1 MLHMGISKLMNYR
14 NWKNKFAT
22 YVADHSILVI
32 VTIIAITILLLY
44 PMIRMEPTQQASP
57 NPPGQVYDMQADI
70 DDKFPTPLHFAS
82 YVLEPKNGD
91 VITADVLREFAGNRD
106 LVINLDKKG
115 ELAAGTLDKQQYLF
129 TYFNNDYGL
138 DITGIRSILEP
149 IEASLAMAG
158 TNLDDSTDHD
168 IKMAVARI
176 VANPDTRSFIDML
189 STNATFE
196 TKKVDGVDVE
206 WWSSPATIFNL
217 MADNEKLGGAGL
229 EIGLGGGPDVI
240 NKEHLNRRVASVMK
254 GDSKTYEMWGV
265 AIDPNLESSEEGQTA
280 GLFITFTI
288 IGAVLVV
295 GMSLKSYWATAI
307 TGIGLGLLM
316 VWLKG
321 ISAIVG
327 LKTGLVIDLV
337 VPVGMISLGVDFVV
351 HAVRRYREEIN
362 EGYAPRRA
370 LKIGLA
376 GVLAAL
382 LLAMASDSIAF
393 LSNLTS
399 SIEAVIHFGS
409 AAAIAV
415 FSSFIIL
422 GVVAPVTTMK
432 IDELINKSNKFYTG
446 WKFMSLRTIGSIS
459 VAGAS
464 GGTVIVMLAVDKTY
478 GVLMLAISA
487 IFFLVIPAIW
497 LIRAGK
503 NTKDISESHMDDQ
516 LVGNVTNSVAMRV
529 VEKIVTLSGSHILV
543 VLLSATALT
552 ILAGVFAIRLE
563 PTFDVKDFFDSKSE
577 FVIGLDK
584 IDKHLGDTGGEPGVV
599 YVRGDLMDPMAVVAI
614 SEFVESL
621 RMVDQ
626 VAETASG
633 EVIIGL
639 DVLNTSRFIVNN
651 PTARDA
657 IESATGVTITDMDL
671 NGIPD
676 TRAQM
681 EAAFRYSLEKGVI
694 GEQDVL
700 VLRPDQVRGAIYL
713 SKLMDTS
720 KTKEDLTTVTFMIPG
735 TRDQSIVSETADK
748 LRPLLS
754 KLESHPSIDHAG
766 LTGSP
771 FTREEQLSASTRTLY
786 TSLPVAIAAATILLL
801 VTMRSV
807 KYAVVTVIPIGLVV
821 AWLYGIMSVAGFAL
835 NFVTAM
841 IGAISIGV
849 GIDYSIHM
857 TERFREEL
865 GRNACRIQALTRAA
879 RGTGVALVASAASSV
894 VGFTIMGFAP
904 MPMFAS
910 YGQLTAVMITLALL
924 ASLIVLPSLLMLVT
938 REPESVSENVVN

>member
-1 MLHMGISKLMNYR
+1 MGILKLMNYHD
-14 NWKNKFAT
+14 WKNRFVSS
-22 YVADHSILVI
+22 VADHPVAAIAAVVVI
-32 VTIIAITILLLY
+32 TFLLLY
-44 PMIRMEPTQQASP
+44 PMIRMAPTQQASP
-57 NPPGQVYDMQADI
+57 NPPGEVYDMQADI
-70 DDKFPTPLHFAS
+70 DHKFPTPLHFAT
-82 YVLEPKNGD
+82 YVLESKNGD
-91 VITADVLREFAGNRD
+91 VITADVLREFARNRD
-106 LVINLDKKG
+106 RVIDLDKRG
-115 ELAAGTLDKQQYLF
+115 ELASGTLTNQQYLF
-129 TYFNNDYGL
+129 TYFDNDYGL

-149 IEASLAMAG
+149 IEASLSMDG
-158 TNLDDSTDHD
+158 ISLDDSTDHD
-168 IKMAVARI
+168 IKLAVSRI

-189 STNATFE
+189 STKATFE
-196 TKKVDGVDVE
+196 DRKVDGVDVE

-217 MADNEKLGGAGL
+217 MADNEKLGGGGL

-240 NKEHLNRRVASVMK
+240 NKEHLNRKIASVMK
-254 GDSKTYEMWGV
+254 GDSETYEMWGV
-265 AIDPNLESSEEGQTA
+265 AIDPNLESAEEGQTA

-295 GMSLKSYWATAI
+295 GMSLRSYWATAI

-337 VPVGMISLGVDFVV
+337 VPVGMISLGVEFVV
-351 HAVRRYREEIN
+351 HAVRRYREETDS
-362 EGYAPRRA
+362 GYSPRRA
-370 LKIGLA
+370 LKVGLA
-376 GVLAAL
+376 GVLGAL

-422 GVVAPVTTMK
+422 GIVAPVTTMK
-432 IDELINKSNKFYTG
+432 VDELIYKSRKSYSGGKSIF
-446 WKFMSLRTIGSIS
+446 LRVVGSIS
-459 VAGAS
+459 VAVAS

-478 GVLMLAISA
+478 GVLMLGIAA
-487 IFFLVIPAIW
+487 CFFLVIPAFC
-497 LIRAGK
+497 LIRFGNGNEELPDSTPDDHVFE
-503 NTKDISESHMDDQ
+503 NTEHSF
-516 LVGNVTNSVAMRV
+516 VMRL
-529 VEKIVTLSGSHILV
+529 VEKVVTLAGSHVFV
-543 VLLSATALT
+543 VLLSAAGLT

-563 PTFDVKDFFDSKSE
+563 PTFDVKDFFDSNSE

-584 IDKHLGDTGGEPGVV
+584 IDEHLGETGGEPGVV
-599 YVRGDLMDPMAVVAI
+599 YVRGDLMDPAAVFAI
-614 SEFVESL
+614 SEFVDAL
-621 RMVDQ
+621 RMVDE

-651 PTARDA
+651 LAARDS
-657 IESATGVTITDMDL
+657 IESATGVSITDVDL

-676 TRAQM
+676 TRTQM
-681 EAAFRYSLEKGVI
+681 EAAFGYSLQEGVI
-694 GEQDVL
+694 GENGVL
-700 VLRPDQVRGAIYL
+700 VLRADQVRGAIYL
-713 SKLMDTS
+713 AQLMDP
-720 KTKEDLTTVTFMIPG
+720 TKDNEDLTTVSFMIPG
-735 TRDQSIVSETADK
+735 TRDQSIVSKTANK
-748 LRPLLS
+748 LKPLLLE
-754 KLESHPSIDHAG
+754 LESHPSIDRAG

-801 VTMRSV
+801 VTMRSLR
-807 KYAVVTVIPIGLVV
+807 YAVVTVVPIGLVV
-821 AWLYGIMSVAGFAL
+821 AWLYGIMSIAGFAL

-865 GRNACRIQALTRAA
+865 GRNASRVQSLGRAA

-910 YGQLTAVMITLALL
+910 YGQLTAVMIVLALL

-938 REPESVSENVVN
+938 KEAENDINSE

>member
-1 MLHMGISKLMNYR
+1 MLHMGILKLMNYH
-14 NWKNKFAT
+14 NWKNKFAAC
-22 YVADHSILVI
+22 VADHSIAVI
-32 VTIIAITILLLY
+32 VTTIAISILLLY

-57 NPPGQVYDMQADI
+57 NPPGEVYDMQADI
-70 DDKFPTPLHFAS
+70 DDKFPTPLHFAT
-82 YVLEPKNGD
+82 YVLESRNGD

-106 LVINLDKKG
+106 RVINLDEKG
-115 ELAAGTLDKQQYLF
+115 DLAAGTLPSQQYLF
-129 TYFNNDYGL
+129 TYFDNDYGL
-138 DITGIRSILEP
+138 NITGIRSILEP

-158 TNLDDSTDHD
+158 INLNDATDHD
-168 IKMAVARI
+168 VKMAVGRI
-176 VANPDTRSFIDML
+176 VTNPDTRSFIDML
-189 STNATFE
+189 STQATFE
-196 TKKVDGVDVE
+196 NRKIDGVDVE

-229 EIGLGGGPDVI
+229 EIGLGGGPDVV

-254 GDSKTYEMWGV
+254 GESETYEMWGV
-265 AIDPNLESSEEGQTA
+265 AIDPNLESAEEGQTA

-295 GMSLKSYWATAI
+295 GLSLKSYWITAI

-415 FSSFIIL
+415 LSSFIIL

-432 IDELINKSNKFYTG
+432 IDELIEKSNRFYTG
-446 WKFMSLRTIGSIS
+446 WKSRSLRIVGSIA

-478 GVLMLAISA
+478 GVLMLAMAA

-497 LIRAGK
+497 LTRTGRNPTGFPESQFKDRISG
-503 NTKDISESHMDDQ
+503 NTS
-516 LVGNVTNSVAMRV
+516 NSTVMRV
-529 VEKIVTLSGSHILV
+529 VERVVTLAGSHILV

-552 ILAGVFAIRLE
+552 VLAGVFAIRLE

-584 IDKHLGDTGGEPGVV
+584 IDEHLGESGGEPGVV
-599 YVRGDLMDPMAVVAI
+599 YIRGDLMDPMAVIAI

-621 RMVDQ
+621 KMVDQ

-639 DVLNTSRFIVNN
+639 DVLNTSRFIGNN
-651 PTARDA
+651 HSARSA
-657 IESATGVTITDMDL
+657 IASAAGVSITGMDF

-681 EAAFRYSLEKGVI
+681 EAAFRHSLKNGVV
-694 GEQDVL
+694 GEENVL

-713 SKLMDTS
+713 SESKDTS
-720 KTKEDLTTVTFMIPG
+720 GKKKDLTTVSFMIPG
-735 TRDQSIVSETADK
+735 TRDQTVVSQTADE
-748 LRPLLS
+748 LSSLLS
-754 KLESHPSIDHAG
+754 QLESYPSIDRAG

-807 KYAVVTVIPIGLVV
+807 KYSVVTVIPIGLVV

-865 GRNACRIQALTRAA
+865 GRNASRIQALARAA

-924 ASLIVLPSLLMLVT
+924 ASLVVLPSLLMLVT
-938 REPESVSENVVN
+938 RESDDIVN